1 MRDPP
6 STRIPPFEFHEF
18 RPYGGTDI
26 MRFESVS
33 GTTTFAS
40 MEDVAE
46 DKSRSETDNSCDV
59 NTSFLV

>member
-6 STRIPPFEFHEF
+6 RTRIPPLEFHEF
-18 RPYGGTDI
+18 RPCGGTDI

-40 MEDVAE
+40 IEVAE

>member
-1 MRDPP
+1 
-6 STRIPPFEFHEF
+6 
-18 RPYGGTDI
+18 

-40 MEDVAE
+40 IEEVAE